1 MDNWEIA
8 LSVMVGVGL
17 SAACGFRVF
26 IPPLVLCIAGK
37 AGHVT
42 FGQEFVWMDSNVAL
56 AAFGLAALL
65 EVGAYYIPW
74 LDNALDTVA
83 TPAAVVAGTLTS
95 ASVFGQ
101 DMSPWLKWSL
111 AAIAGGGAAGAVQ
124 LTTTVTRG
132 ASSALTGGSANWMVS
147 TGEGVGAVITA
158 ILAIVVIAATLWLD
172 QPETAVGGPIE
183 GVMAMVMLLAVILLL
198 FMMLTVEF
206 IPRYADRRGAHHQ
219 HRGRSANHW

>member
-1 MDNWEIA
+1 ME
-8 LSVMVGVGL
+8 S
-17 SAACGFRVF
+17 
-26 IPPLVLCIAGK
+26 
-37 AGHVT
+37 H
-42 FGQEFVWMDSNVAL
+42 VAL

-83 TPAAVVAGTLTS
+83 APAAVVAGTLTS

-124 LTTTVTRG
+124 VTTTVTRG

-158 ILAIVVIAATLWLD
+158 ILAIVVPVFVFIGILMLAGYIIYRNPLKLYREWRQRNAPD
-172 QPETAVGGPIE
+172 EPVPEPP
-183 GVMAMVMLLAVILLL
+183 VMA
-198 FMMLTVEF
+198 T
-206 IPRYADRRGAHHQ
+206 
-219 HRGRSANHW
+219 

>member
-42 FGQEFVWMDSNVAL
+42 FGQEFAWMDSNVAL
-56 AAFGLAALL
+56 TAFGLAALL

-83 TPAAVVAGTLTS
+83 APAAVVAGTLTS

-101 DMSPWLKWSL
+101 DMGPWLKWSL

-132 ASSALTGGSANWMVS
+132 TSSALTGGSANWLVS

-158 ILAIVVIAATLWLD
+158 ILAIVVPVLVFIGMLMLAGYIIYRNPLKLYREWRQRNAPYEPV
-172 QPETAVGGPIE
+172 PEPP
-183 GVMAMVMLLAVILLL
+183 VMA
-198 FMMLTVEF
+198 T
-206 IPRYADRRGAHHQ
+206 
-219 HRGRSANHW
+219 

>member
-26 IPPLVLCIAGK
+26 IPPLVLCIASK

-42 FGQEFVWMDSNVAL
+42 FGQEFAWMDSNVAL

-83 TPAAVVAGTLTS
+83 APAAVVAGTLTS

-111 AAIAGGGAAGAVQ
+111 AAIAGGSAAGA
-124 LTTTVTRG
+124 
-132 ASSALTGGSANWMVS
+132 
-147 TGEGVGAVITA
+147 
-158 ILAIVVIAATLWLD
+158 
-172 QPETAVGGPIE
+172 
-183 GVMAMVMLLAVILLL
+183 
-198 FMMLTVEF
+198 
-206 IPRYADRRGAHHQ
+206 
-219 HRGRSANHW
+219 

>member
-42 FGQEFVWMDSNVAL
+42 FGQEFAWMDSNVAL

-83 TPAAVVAGTLTS
+83 APAAVVAGD
-95 ASVFGQ
+95 ADF
-101 DMSPWLKWSL
+101 
-111 AAIAGGGAAGAVQ
+111 
-124 LTTTVTRG
+124 
-132 ASSALTGGSANWMVS
+132 
-147 TGEGVGAVITA
+147 GVG
-158 ILAIVVIAATLWLD
+158 LWSGH
-172 QPETAVGGPIE
+172 ESVAE
-183 GVMAMVMLLAVILLL
+183 MVA
-198 FMMLTVEF
+198 
-206 IPRYADRRGAHHQ
+206 RGDRR
-219 HRGRSANHW
+219 RRRCRRSAGDHHGNPRSVLCLDRRISQLAGVHRRRCGGCDHGHPGHRRARFGVHWYAYAGRVHHLPQPAQALPRVAPAQCSR

>member
-26 IPPLVLCIAGK
+26 IPPLVLCIASK

-42 FGQEFVWMDSNVAL
+42 FGQEFAWMDSNVAL
-56 AAFGLAALL
+56 TAFGLAALL

-83 TPAAVVAGTLTS
+83 APAAVVAGTLTS

-111 AAIAGGGAAGAVQ
+111 AAIAGGSAAGAVQ
-124 LTTTVTRG
+124 VTTTVTRG
-132 ASSALTGGSANWMVS
+132 ASSALTGGSANWLGS
-147 TGEGVGAVITA
+147 TGEGGGAVITA
-158 ILAIVVIAATLWLD
+158 ILAIVVPVLVFIGMLMLAGYIIYRNPLKLYREWRHRNA
-172 QPETAVGGPIE
+172 PNEPVSEPP
-183 GVMAMVMLLAVILLL
+183 VMA
-198 FMMLTVEF
+198 T
-206 IPRYADRRGAHHQ
+206 
-219 HRGRSANHW
+219 

>member
-83 TPAAVVAGTLTS
+83 APAAVVAGTLTS

-158 ILAIVVIAATLWLD
+158 ILAIVVPVLVFIGMLMLA
-172 QPETAVGGPIE
+172 GYIIYRNPIKLYRE
-183 GVMAMVMLLAVILLL
+183 WRHRNSPDEPVSEPPVMA
-198 FMMLTVEF
+198 T
-206 IPRYADRRGAHHQ
+206 
-219 HRGRSANHW
+219 

>member
-8 LSVMVGVGL
+8 LSVMMGVGL

-42 FGQEFVWMDSNVAL
+42 FGQEFAWMDSNVAL

-83 TPAAVVAGTLTS
+83 APVAVVAGTLTS

-101 DMSPWLKWSL
+101 DISPWLKWSL

-124 LTTTVTRG
+124 LTATVTRG
-132 ASSALTGGSANWMVS
+132 ASSALTGGTANWMVS

-158 ILAIVVIAATLWLD
+158 ILAIVVPVLVFIGLLMLAGYIIYRNPLKLYREWRQRNFPD
-172 QPETAVGGPIE
+172 EPVPEPP
-183 GVMAMVMLLAVILLL
+183 VMAA
-198 FMMLTVEF
+198 
-206 IPRYADRRGAHHQ
+206 
-219 HRGRSANHW
+219 

>member
-26 IPPLVLCIAGK
+26 IPPLVLCIASK
-37 AGHVT
+37 AEHVT
-42 FGQEFVWMDSNVAL
+42 FGQEFAGMDSNGAL

-83 TPAAVVAGTLTS
+83 APAAVVAGTLTS

-124 LTTTVTRG
+124 VTTTLTRG
-132 ASSALTGGSANWMVS
+132 ASSALTGGSVNWLVS

-158 ILAIVVIAATLWLD
+158 ILAIVVPVLVFIGMLMLAGYIIYRNPLKLYREWRQRNAPD
-172 QPETAVGGPIE
+172 EPVPEPP
-183 GVMAMVMLLAVILLL
+183 VMA
-198 FMMLTVEF
+198 T
-206 IPRYADRRGAHHQ
+206 
-219 HRGRSANHW
+219 

>member
-1 MDNWEIA
+1 MDNWEIS

-42 FGQEFVWMDSNVAL
+42 FGQEFAWMDSNVAL
-56 AAFGLAALL
+56 AAFALAALL

-83 TPAAVVAGTLTS
+83 APAAVVAGTLTS

-124 LTTTVTRG
+124 VTTTVTRG
-132 ASSALTGGSANWMVS
+132 TSSALTGGSANWLVS

-158 ILAIVVIAATLWLD
+158 TLAIVVPVLVFIGMLMLTGYIIYRNPLKLYREWRQRNAPD
-172 QPETAVGGPIE
+172 EPVPEPP
-183 GVMAMVMLLAVILLL
+183 VMA
-198 FMMLTVEF
+198 T
-206 IPRYADRRGAHHQ
+206 
-219 HRGRSANHW
+219 